1 MLGKRNGK
9 MGEEVFWNDPIT
21 NGFET
26 GKKKISC

>member
-1 MLGKRNGK
+1 LEKEMEKWAKRFSG
-9 MGEEVFWNDPIT
+9 MTQIT